1 VERWRKTLYQVIRG
15 VTAQTAIHSGDSD
28 RNKRRIACQ
37 SQRFGE
43 SVNVRYYDLFDPACL
58 SMPPGVQL
66 PLVLVN
72 SEVLSCGG
80 KISVPVIR
88 EKIETIL
95 KKEIA

>member
-1 VERWRKTLYQVIRG
+1 
-15 VTAQTAIHSGDSD
+15 
-28 RNKRRIACQ
+28 
-37 SQRFGE
+37 
-43 SVNVRYYDLFDPACL
+43 VRYYDLFDPACPP
-58 SMPPGVQL
+58 MPPGVQL

-72 SEVLSCGG
+72 SEGLSCGG